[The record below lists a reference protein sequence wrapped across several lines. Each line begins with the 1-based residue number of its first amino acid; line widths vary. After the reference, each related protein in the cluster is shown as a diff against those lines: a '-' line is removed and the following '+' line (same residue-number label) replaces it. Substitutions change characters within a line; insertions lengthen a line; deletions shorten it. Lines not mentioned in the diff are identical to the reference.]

1 MNLNLNYIGRLKIF
15 TDVKEINRDNVV
27 SVLKKA
33 YSIHRQNAWDM
44 QYLIDYE
51 AGIQPLPYTK
61 EVRPEIDIKTCDN
74 MANYVTEF
82 WKGYFWGTPP
92 IYTQRGNKSHD
103 GTDEA
108 VDSSGISALNEMMLN
123 GLSIG
128 RERQTLADFVE
139 KFLQQGTQICV
150 LGRLQ
155 TRNYEDKNGIRR
167 YVTEV
172 IAEEISFA
180 DSFDKIKSD
189 NTQETVSED
198 LKEKDTSEGFIS
210 DGDDLPF

>member
-1 MNLNLNYIGRLKIF
+1 MNKTILLGRL
-15 TDVKEINRDNVV
+15 
-27 SVLKKA
+27 
-33 YSIHRQNAWDM
+33 
-44 QYLIDYE
+44 
-51 AGIQPLPYTK
+51 TK
-61 EVRPEIDIKTCDN
+61 TPEIRFSQTNNVKVDTFSLAVN
-74 MANYVTEF
+74 RRYVKQGE
-82 WKGYFWGTPP
+82 
-92 IYTQRGNKSHD
+92 
-103 GTDEA
+103 
-108 VDSSGISALNEMMLN
+108 
-123 GLSIG
+123 
-128 RERQTLADFVE
+128 ERQADFFNIVVYSKLTDFVE

-155 TRNYEDKNGIRR
+155 TRNYEDKNGVRR

-172 IAEEISFA
+172 IAEEINFA